1 KHGALA
7 SPLRHTQLDPHEK
20 TVQLRFRQW
29 KGAHG
34 SLRILRCD
42 YKKRLG
48 QLVGH
53 AVDRDVVF
61 FHRFQKR
68 ALCFWRRPVYL
79 VDQHHLRKK
88 WTTMKNEPLLIAV
101 EDGVAENVGR

>member
-1 KHGALA
+1 
-7 SPLRHTQLDPHEK
+7 QE
-20 TVQLRFRQW
+20 TVQLRFRQR

-42 YKKRLG
+42 NKKRLG

-53 AVDRDVVF
+53 AVDRDAVF

-68 ALCFWRRPVYL
+68 ALCLWGRAVDL

-88 WTTMKNEPLLIAV
+88 WTTMKNELLLVAV
-101 EDGVAENVGR
+101 EDGIAENVGRQQIAGKLDALKGEG